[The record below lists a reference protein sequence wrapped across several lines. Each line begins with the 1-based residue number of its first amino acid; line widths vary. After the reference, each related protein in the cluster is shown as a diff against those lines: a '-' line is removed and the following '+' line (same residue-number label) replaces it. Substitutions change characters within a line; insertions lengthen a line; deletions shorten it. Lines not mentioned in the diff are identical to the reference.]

1 MAVSEND
8 LVVGPL
14 TPAAGVTT
22 ISLDFY
28 FEQAS
33 WLEVYKAGSE
43 TPLVLNTDYTVA
55 GAGGSSG
62 VVTLTTAANGTDA
75 YSIYLAVPLQRSSD
89 MQLRGEFKSEPFN
102 IEMDRIWQS
111 LQRQN
116 TLLSRTARL
125 RMTATYPAP
134 LLPVEPETGK
144 ALVWNADGNL
154 INAALDTGDIAVDV
168 AAAAAARAGAETA
181 QSAAETA
188 QGLAEDAQTGA
199 ETAQG
204 LAETAQAGAE
214 TAETNAEAAQAAAEA
229 ARDAAFVNADVYADI
244 ATGRAAVADG
254 EQFMVVSADGL
265 EIIRYERTSSTTQD
279 EVARYPS
286 KSFTDSLSFF
296 PNRTGWSAV
305 EIAAL
310 PRIESLVLFGADQTK
325 HYGVKYLFWKDVGT
339 RFNLTIYE
347 ADDDSGTSAADAA
360 TYLVASGADVWTG
373 RREIS
378 LVQTGG
384 SGITGTAVID
394 FTDTA
399 AMAVNAAP
407 STAATYQRRELA
419 NVSVGSTARTADIGA
434 QAEAQIPIRKSGSTN
449 LFMVGGN
456 GTLTGARN
464 TGLGYLAAD
473 ALTDGNDNTAF
484 GYNALSGV
492 TGGDYNTGVGS
503 GVMPAA
509 TGDGNAAVGY
519 AALPLLTTA
528 TQNAAIGFQ
537 AGYGLTSGG
546 YNVALGSRALFSST
560 TALFNV
566 AIGYNALFANTA
578 TGNVGIGESA
588 AFGVTSAANLTAV
601 GRRAAYTKTTGNDCS
616 FFGHQAGFSGLAGE
630 VNTGEGNTQ
639 IGAYSG
645 GHNTTGAYNTGV
657 GRASLWYGSAGSNNF
672 GGGFRAG
679 YGNTVGNDNVSLGFY
694 SRHNLNTGS
703 KHTFL
708 GARTDGYIPA
718 LGSMAGAAVAGS
730 GLEIGVY
737 GYRVAF
743 VIDGVETAVSEPMPA
758 VTTTS
763 GNQQIDLT
771 GIPTYS
777 GPRTCSARKIY
788 RTKVGG
794 ENLLYLTGTLADNTT
809 TTLSD
814 TTADASLSTIPV
826 AFDGS
831 IALGYGATVF
841 DEKQFVVGSELAR
854 ITEVIIGG
862 GIDDPV
868 PEAVTVG
875 SSNASGTNVDGAD
888 LRLRPG
894 TSTGSGK
901 PGDLILSAAKAGANG
916 TGHNASVDW
925 ITLDGRGFLNI
936 KETTSAD
943 VPTPAAGSVNLFVE
957 SGALKFR
964 DSGGVILTVATS

>member
-1 MAVSEND
+1 MTIQVTVSDE
-8 LVVGPL
+8 
-14 TPAAGVTT
+14 T
-22 ISLDFY
+22 IR
-28 FEQAS
+28 
-33 WLEVYKAGSE
+33 
-43 TPLVLNTDYTVA
+43 
-55 GAGGSSG
+55 
-62 VVTLTTAANGTDA
+62 VVT
-75 YSIYLAVPLQRSSD
+75 
-89 MQLRGEFKSEPFN
+89 
-102 IEMDRIWQS
+102 
-111 LQRQN
+111 
-116 TLLSRTARL
+116 
-125 RMTATYPAP
+125 
-134 LLPVEPETGK
+134 PEKGDPGAK
-144 ALVWNADGNL
+144 GDKG
-154 INAALDTGDIAVDV
+154 DTGDVGQPAGVRYTFSNSTSMADPGAGYLRFNDVSASTTIIAINEGTAASGYPDISAWINNSWANGGQIIVTEIGAEQNFAVFEIDSVTDNTGWFSIAVTHSTSNGTITNDASV
-168 AAAAAARAGAETA
+168 GVSYLQKYDPVGDLGSYVDDAQEAEEGAIAAQLLAEEA
-181 QSAAETA
+181 QYAAET
-188 QGLAEDAQTGA
+188 
-199 ETAQG
+199 
-204 LAETAQAGAE
+204 
-214 TAETNAEAAQAAAEA
+214 
-229 ARDAAFVNADVYADI
+229 ARDAAFVNADVYADE

-254 EQFMVVSADGL
+254 EQFQVVDGN
-265 EIIRYERTSSTTQD
+265 EIIRYERVNSSTST
-279 EVARYPS
+279 EVARYPA
-286 KSFTDSLSFF
+286 KSFVDHLSIF
-296 PNRTGWSAV
+296 PNRSSWTAT

-310 PRIESLVLFGADQTK
+310 PRIESIELYGADQTK

-347 ADDDSGTSAADAA
+347 ADDDSGTNASDAA
-360 TYLVASGADVWTG
+360 VYTAASGADVWTG
-373 RREIS
+373 RTEIT

-384 SGITGTAVID
+384 SGITGTAIID
-394 FTDTA
+394 FTDTT
-399 AMAVNAAP
+399 AMEVNTAP
-407 STAATYQRRELA
+407 SSAAIYQRRELA
-419 NVSVGSTARTADIGA
+419 NVNVSSTARAADIGA
-434 QAEAQIPIRKSGSTN
+434 MAETTIPIRKSGGTN
-449 LFMVGGN
+449 LFMVAGN

-464 TGLGYLAAD
+464 TGVGYQAAD

-492 TGGDYNTGVGS
+492 TGGDYNTAIGS
-503 GVMPAA
+503 GAMPSA
-509 TGDGNAAVGY
+509 TGDGNAALGY
-519 AALPLLTTA
+519 AALPSLTTA
-528 TQNAAIGFQ
+528 LQNAAMGFQ

-560 TALFNV
+560 TALYNV

-578 TGNVGIGESA
+578 TGNVGVGESA

-616 FFGHQAGFSGLAGE
+616 FFGHNAGFATTGE

-657 GRASLWYGSAGSNNF
+657 GRASLWYGSTGSNNF

-718 LGSMAGAAVAGS
+718 LGSMAGTAVSGS
-730 GLEIGVY
+730 GLEIGIY

-743 VIDGVETAVSEPMPA
+743 VLDGVETAVSEPMPA

-763 GNQQIDLT
+763 GNQQVDLT

-777 GPRTCSARKIY
+777 GPRTCTARKIY

-814 TTADASLSTIPV
+814 TTPDASLSTIPV
-826 AFDGS
+826 AYDGS
-831 IALGYGATVF
+831 IALGYGAKVL
-841 DEKQFVVGSELAR
+841 KGGQMVVGSPDAR
-854 ITEVIIGG
+854 ISEVVVGG
-862 GIDDPV
+862 GVDDTSP
-868 PEAVTVG
+868 PDLTFG

-888 LRLRPG
+888 IRLRPG

-901 PGDLILSAAKAGANG
+901 PGDLILAAAKAGSSGA
-916 TGHNASVDW
+916 GHNTPTDW
-925 ITLDGRGFLNI
+925 VTLDGRGFLNI

-957 SGALKFR
+957 GGEIKFR
-964 DSGGVILTVATS
+964 NSAGTVSTITTA